1 MFRGQNSLPR
11 YACKTVVKTVMSTSF
26 HRAPLLFFS
35 NFKSLVLAFVLRSSA
50 LPHTWSINGEK
61 PLLCGWKQ
69 DDRGQKGRRERISQT
84 PRADHR
90 LRVPYIFL
98 LQPFQKYTLS
108 PSFDLWAFYKLRSS
122 DQRFSKLYFSFF
134 FSFYHKI
141 QFKFQIHLDRQLS
154 KFQ

>member
-69 DDRGQKGRRERISQT
+69 DDRRQKGRRERISQT
-84 PRADHR
+84 PRTDHR
-90 LRVPYIFL
+90 LRVSYIFL

-134 FSFYHKI
+134 FSFYHKYSNFRYI
-141 QFKFQIHLDRQLS
+141 
-154 KFQ
+154 